1 MNVNEFTSLLRNTQ
15 LSDAPRQ
22 TKELKEVLDSYP
34 WFQSAQALYLKGLHQ
49 TGSYKYNLAL
59 KKTAAITADREILF
73 DYITSEEFLQDE
85 IADALTT
92 QVPLAEIETV
102 AETVDPG
109 VLKAPAMD
117 EETEDGPLPQSA
129 RDADKILDPR
139 LFRSLDPEVDKQLEV
154 DRQKAREKLE
164 LGKPLTFNRR
174 ERYSF
179 SEWLQL
185 TTIDKGQTS
194 TQEAGQQTS
203 TQEAG
208 QQTSAQEAKQETTI
222 QEQAA
227 LEAGQNPPPTED
239 GAASGETAEAP
250 SMASKLD
257 RIDRFLSE
265 NPKITPAA
273 PDEVPE
279 VDIKSSLKIKQEELM
294 TETLAR
300 VYLEQGKYKK
310 AIQAYRIL
318 SLKYPE
324 KSSFFADQISAITAL
339 RKDKNK

>member
-22 TKELKEVLDSYP
+22 TKELEEVVDSYP

-92 QVPLAEIETV
+92 QIPLAEIETV

-129 RDADKILDPR
+129 QDADKILDPR
-139 LFRSLDPEVDKQLEV
+139 LFRSLDPEVDKQLEA

-194 TQEAGQQTS
+194 
-203 TQEAG
+203 
-208 QQTSAQEAKQETTI
+208 AQEVEQETSDQKAQQETSS

-227 LEAGQNPPPTED
+227 VVAEENPAPTED
-239 GAASGETAEAP
+239 GAASGEAAETPA
-250 SMASKLD
+250 MASKLD

-265 NPKITPAA
+265 NPKITPVA

>member
-22 TKELKEVLDSYP
+22 TKELEEVLEAYP

-59 KKTAAITADREILF
+59 KKTAACTADREILF
-73 DYITSEEFLQDE
+73 DYITSEAFLQDE

-92 QVPLAEIETV
+92 QIPLAEIETV
-102 AETVDPG
+102 SETVSPG
-109 VLKAPAMD
+109 EVKAQAMD
-117 EETEDGPLPQSA
+117 QNVEDGPLPQSA
-129 RDADKILDPR
+129 QDADKILDPR
-139 LFRSLDPEVDKQLEV
+139 LFRSLDPAVDKQLEA
-154 DRQKAREKLE
+154 DRQKARETLE
-164 LGKPLTFNRR
+164 LGKPLEFNRR

-185 TTIDKGQTS
+185 TTIDKGQQES
-194 TQEAGQQTS
+194 SEEKQEAIAS
-203 TQEAG
+203 QEDTA
-208 QQTSAQEAKQETTI
+208 TDEA
-222 QEQAA
+222 
-227 LEAGQNPPPTED
+227 PPTD
-239 GAASGETAEAP
+239 ASAP
-250 SMASKLD
+250 AMESKLD

-265 NPKITPAA
+265 NPKITPVAS
-273 PDEVPE
+273 DEVPE
-279 VDIKSSLKIKQEELM
+279 VDIKSSTKINQEELM

>member
-22 TKELKEVLDSYP
+22 TKELEEVLDAYP

-109 VLKAPAMD
+109 EMKAPALD
-117 EETEDGPLPQSA
+117 EETEDGPLPQSTQ
-129 RDADKILDPR
+129 DADKILDPR
-139 LFRSLDPEVDKQLEV
+139 LFRSLDPEVDKQLDA
-154 DRQKAREKLE
+154 DRQKAREQLE

-185 TTIDKGQTS
+185 TTIDKGKQTS
-194 TQEAGQQTS
+194 SQEEDQETSQKEQTQEAAHTP
-203 TQEAG
+203 
-208 QQTSAQEAKQETTI
+208 
-222 QEQAA
+222 AA
-227 LEAGQNPPPTED
+227 TNED
-239 GAASGETAEAP
+239 TPQDEGAEAP
-250 SMASKLD
+250 AMASKFD

-265 NPKITPAA
+265 NPKITPVA
-273 PDEVPE
+273 PEEVPE